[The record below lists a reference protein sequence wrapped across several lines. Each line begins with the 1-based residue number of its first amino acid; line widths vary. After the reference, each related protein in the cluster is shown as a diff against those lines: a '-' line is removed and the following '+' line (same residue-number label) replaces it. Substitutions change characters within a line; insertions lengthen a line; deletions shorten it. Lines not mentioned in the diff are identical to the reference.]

1 MKCFTLYSMF
11 LKLLVFQVFIFP
23 DYVFAADKRQ
33 QTQLD
38 KNISEY
44 SDQRELSS
52 GESIYLK
59 GILSDGS
66 KMNAFVQGDIPVSSQ
81 VFSCVLCHRR
91 SGLGTSEGFV
101 VTLPVNSLNLFRS
114 RILWDTRRR
123 HSQAD
128 SPIVRS
134 RQVPANLLG
143 KSMRPAYT
151 DKTLA
156 EVIRTGID
164 PAGRKLSGIMPRYD
178 LDDHEMALLINY
190 LKTLSREFS
199 PGVTSQTLRFA
210 TIVTEGVS
218 KRDRNAMLDVLKMHI
233 NDRNSQTRNQIKRA
247 RVGAFN
253 RRELDSAYRILE
265 LSVWKLTGP
274 EDAWRQQLEKYIS
287 NEPVFAVLGGITDG
301 RWASIHKFSE
311 EYGVPVV
318 FPVTD
323 QPVLSDK
330 SWNTIYFSK
339 GLFQEGATAARYIRR
354 NQYVADKTRLIQ
366 IYIKGSKGE
375 VAANG
380 FTDTWRHY
388 SSKVEYN
395 YEIQDADQL
404 NDEFYK
410 TIIDPESDNIF
421 LFWITDKE
429 ILSIKNIMRSG
440 GATARIFVS
449 SSLLQ
454 DNLYPIS
461 DELRDSVYIT
471 YPYSLPGEKKR
482 TNTSLKTWLG
492 IKGITLTNYKI
503 QSQMYYLGWV
513 LSDAL
518 AGLKGEFYRDY
529 FLERI
534 EMMKDQSHTVSTYP
548 RLSLG
553 PNQRYASK
561 GCYIV
566 QLSKG
571 KDAKLIKKSNWI
583 IH

>member
-1 MKCFTLYSMF
+1 MKCFTLYSA
-11 LKLLVFQVFIFP
+11 LISQLVLQVLIFP
-23 DYVFAADKRQ
+23 DVVFAGDKHQ
-33 QTQLD
+33 QAQLD

-44 SDQRELSS
+44 SDQRALNP
-52 GESIYLK
+52 GESIYMN

-66 KMNAFVQGDIPVSSQ
+66 KMNAFVQDDIPVNGQ
-81 VFSCVLCHRR
+81 IFSCVLCHRR

-114 RILWDTRRR
+114 RVLWDTRRR
-123 HSQAD
+123 HSQPG
-128 SPIVRS
+128 SSIMRS

-143 KSMRPAYT
+143 KSIRPAYT
-151 DKTLA
+151 DKSLA
-156 EVIRTGID
+156 KVIRTGID
-164 PAGRKLSGIMPRYD
+164 SAGRKLNGIMPRYD
-178 LDDHEMALLINY
+178 LEDHEMALLINY
-190 LKTLSREFS
+190 LKTLSHEFS
-199 PGVTSQTLRFA
+199 PGVTNQTLRFA

-218 KRDRNAMLDVLKMHI
+218 KRDRDAMLDVLKTHI

-253 RRELDSAYRILE
+253 RRELDAAYRILE
-265 LSVWKLTGP
+265 LSVWELTGP
-274 EDAWRQQLEKYIS
+274 EDTWRQQLEKYIS
-287 NEPVFAVLGGITDG
+287 NKPVFAVLGGITG
-301 RWASIHKFSE
+301 GHWASIHKFSE
-311 EYGVPVV
+311 EHSIPVV

-330 SWNTIYFSK
+330 NRNTIYFSK
-339 GLFQEGATAARYIRR
+339 GLYQEGAAAARFIRR
-354 NQYVADKTRLIQ
+354 YQYVTDKTHLIQ

-375 VAANG
+375 VVANG
-380 FTDTWRHY
+380 FTDTWRGL

-395 YEIQDADQL
+395 YEIQDIDQL

-410 TIIDPESDNIF
+410 TLMDSENENII
-421 LFWITDKE
+421 LFWIADKE
-429 ILSIKNIMRSG
+429 ISSIKNIVRSG
-440 GATARIFVS
+440 DVVDRIFVS
-449 SSLLQ
+449 SRLLQ
-454 DNLYPIS
+454 DKLYSIS
-461 DELRDSVYIT
+461 DALRDSVYVT

-482 TNTSLKTWLG
+482 TDTSLKTWLG

-518 AGLKGEFYRDY
+518 AGLKGEFYRNY

-553 PNQRYASK
+553 PDQRYASK

-566 QLSKG
+566 QLGKG
-571 KDAKLIKKSNWI
+571 EEEKLIKKSNWI